1 MAASAGK
8 ADLAFV
14 NPRVLTWV
22 MDSSGVSRADVA
34 GRLKITVDQLSSW
47 ETPGGAYPPF
57 AKAQAFA
64 RALRIPFGFLFLS
77 RPPANDLPL
86 PDFRNFDRTYKPS
99 PNLIEL
105 LNDVLVKR
113 DWYRDY
119 LLAQNAESLK
129 FAGAFSTTDSISAV
143 ADDIRDVLSLTA
155 EYRARIRDWADHVS
169 RLAHQAETARILVMR
184 SSVVGNLTNRP
195 IAPSEMQ
202 GFAVADDLAPIVFV
216 NSADFKAAQVFTL
229 AHELAHIWI
238 GQSGIDNP
246 DEMKPGRNH
255 VEAFCNRTAAELL
268 VPAKAF
274 RAAWRFRSPEAN
286 LERLVREFWVSAF
299 VILRRAREL
308 DMISTAEYLR
318 LKDSETAKVSKGR
331 ASGGDYYRN
340 VNVRMGNRFT
350 DAVLGEVI
358 RGTLTFRD
366 GARLVGVKVP
376 TLVKMTETK

>member
-8 ADLAFV
+8 ADVAFI
-14 NPRVLTWV
+14 NPRVLTWLV
-22 MDSSGVSRADVA
+22 DDGGVSRASVA
-34 GRLKITVDQLSSW
+34 DTLKVTIDQLTSW
-47 ETPGGAYPPF
+47 ETPGGAHPPF
-57 AKAQAFA
+57 AKAQALA
-64 RALRIPFGFLFLS
+64 KALRIPFGYLFLS
-77 RPPANDLPL
+77 RPPNRDLPL
-86 PDFRNFDRTYKPS
+86 PDFRKFDKTYKPS
-99 PNLIEL
+99 ANLVEL

-119 LLAQNAESLK
+119 LLAQNAEQLK
-129 FAGAFSTTDSISAV
+129 FAGAFSSNDSITTV
-143 ADDIRDVLSLTA
+143 ADDIRDVLGLTS
-155 EYRARIRDWADHVS
+155 EFRAGIRDWADHVS
-169 RLAHQAETARILVMR
+169 RLAHQAENARILVMR

-229 AHELAHIWI
+229 AHELAHVWI

-246 DEMKPGRNH
+246 DETKPGQNQ
-255 VEAFCNRTAAELL
+255 VEGFCNRVATELL
-268 VPAKAF
+268 VPTNAF
-274 RAAWRFRSPEAN
+274 RAGWRLRSPEAN
-286 LERLVREFWVSAF
+286 LERLVRQFWVSAF

-308 DMISTAEYLR
+308 DVISTAEYLR
-318 LKDSETAKVSKGR
+318 LKDTESTKIAKGR
-331 ASGGDYYRN
+331 AGGGDYYRN
-340 VNVRMGNRFT
+340 VNARMGSRFT
-350 DAVLGEVI
+350 DAVLSEVM